1 MISVYQL
8 KPAFQGMLRPV
19 KNTLVKLGISA
30 NQVTVF
36 TVIISLV
43 YGFLIYSYQEEKW
56 PFVFLP
62 ILFFVRMALNAIDGM
77 IANENNM
84 KTPLGCILNE
94 VGDVISD
101 TFLYLPFIFLF
112 ENQALLFLLIIFISI
127 FTEMIG
133 VVAVQINAS
142 RRYDG
147 PMGKSDRAVYF
158 GALGFY
164 YAFFEVNFLYLE
176 ASLWLVIL
184 LLIWTVINRGR
195 KALHEVDSSVK
206 S

>member
-8 KPAFQGMLRPV
+8 KPAFQGALRPI
-19 KNTLVKLGISA
+19 KNTLVKMGITA

-36 TVIISLV
+36 TVILSLT

-56 PFVFLP
+56 PFICLP
-62 ILFFVRMALNAIDGM
+62 LLFFVRMALNAIDGM
-77 IANENNM
+77 IANENYM
-84 KTPLGCILNE
+84 KTPLGCMLNE
-94 VGDVISD
+94 IGDVISD
-101 TFLYLPFIFLF
+101 TFLYLPFVFLF
-112 ENQALLFLLIIFISI
+112 ENQGLLFVLIILLSI

-142 RRYDG
+142 CRYDG
-147 PMGKSDRAVYF
+147 PMGKSDRAVFF

-176 ASLWLVIL
+176 ATLWLIIL
-184 LLIWTVINRGR
+184 MLVWTIINRGR
-195 KALHEVDSSVK
+195 KALHEVNTH
-206 S
+206 